1 MLRSEDRPEIQPE
14 HSPLNGD
21 AAPETENEEQIDTS
35 LRPLAVQPIM
45 LSSENRPEI
54 QPEHSPANDSV
65 GPEIENEEQIDT
77 SLRLLAI
84 QHVLLPSDNH
94 PEIQTAQSPVNDDLG
109 PETENE
115 DQIDMGSDC
124 SSSVYSDSSSL
135 VYDHEPFES
144 FQAKVLNL
152 AITILEGVD
161 TNDIEVTRMKG
172 GGFNRIIGISTK
184 GSAQE
189 ENVEYVLR
197 IPRFDAARMDQDVA
211 ALNYVKKLGNI
222 PVPDIVA
229 FDETSNNKLGDP
241 YMVQKKLA
249 GTVLLSTFP
258 DLDQNQKIRV
268 ATELGQVFNRMLSK
282 KTTVAGKL
290 ILPWNVNKSEDMNEE
305 ISLEPLFQAE
315 TPTLDLLEPNLATR
329 DLLSR
334 IFEER
339 KIENVRNCPANTI
352 RPWLSDQFTV
362 MANELHDDGWFASN
376 QVSLCHLDFEPRNIL
391 IDTARDAAQPI
402 ISGILDWD
410 SAALAPSFM
419 SCAPPLWIWAW
430 ADDEDEDERTAN
442 DVPPTEENRA
452 LKSAFEEAAGA
463 EFVRYAYPSA
473 YRLARRLI
481 RFAIDGQRS
490 NEDLKEA
497 EAMLAE
503 WKEIRVGSAVE
514 TSWWESEM

>member
-1 MLRSEDRPEIQPE
+1 MLPSDNRPEVQPE
-14 HSPLNGD
+14 RSPASDN
-21 AAPETENEEQIDTS
+21 PRPQTEHEEQIDTS
-35 LRPLAVQPIM
+35 LQ
-45 LSSENRPEI
+45 
-54 QPEHSPANDSV
+54 
-65 GPEIENEEQIDT
+65 
-77 SLRLLAI
+77 LLAI
-84 QHVLLPSDNH
+84 QHVMLPSVNH
-94 PEIQTAQSPVNDDLG
+94 PETLPEQSPANDSPE
-109 PETENE
+109 PETDDE
-115 DQIDMGSDC
+115 DQIDMASDC

-144 FQAKVLNL
+144 FQAKVLDF
-152 AITILEGVD
+152 AVTILNGID

-172 GGFNRIIGISTK
+172 GGFNRIIGISRK

-189 ENVEYVLR
+189 KSAEYVLR
-197 IPRFDAARMDQDVA
+197 IPRFDAARLDQDVA
-211 ALNYVKKLGNI
+211 ALIYVKKLGNI
-222 PVPDIVA
+222 PVPDIIA

-258 DLDQNQKIRV
+258 DLDLNQKMCV
-268 ATELGQVFNRMLSK
+268 ATELGRVFNRMLSK

-290 ILPWNVNKSEDMNEE
+290 ILPPHVNKIGDMNDE

-315 TPTLDLLEPNLATR
+315 LPTLDLLEPNLATR

-339 KIENVRNCPANTI
+339 KIQNMRNCPANTI
-352 RPWLSDQFTV
+352 RPWLSEQFTV

-391 IDTARDAAQPI
+391 INTARNAAQPI

-430 ADDEDEDERTAN
+430 ADDEEEDERTAN
-442 DVPPTEENRA
+442 DVPPTEEGRA
-452 LKSAFEEAAGA
+452 LKNAFEEAAGA

-497 EAMLAE
+497 ESMLTE

-514 TSWWESEM
+514 TSWWQAERKKDIDR